1 MPAAQREQRCLEH
14 GAQADRDGEAQHGLE
29 HLRPPDGAHVKV
41 HIPPVEPVGKCH
53 AQHRTEQRVGVLA
66 AGGEV
71 GGVHVRGKRPELGK
85 EQIRKA
91 QHGHGAEEPVEP
103 VRVAVNVAKER
114 VERKHQHEPDAE
126 RHADIQR
133 CVHAEVHARK
143 RREHD
148 HDGADHAQ
156 PRPPRP
162 AAEAAEGGEDILR
175 VSARERV
182 AGGLGPG
189 ALDDAEIRVLH
200 PWARD
205 TEHQLEKL
213 VDDRADEAD
222 REHIVP
228 AGLAHAPEHD
238 DGDGHEHDL
247 AAAIGDCAEHRVKPR
262 RAQLCQR
269 IKQLHV

>member
-1 MPAAQREQRCLEH
+1 MPAAQREQRRFEH
-14 GAQADRDGEAQHGLE
+14 GAQADRDGEAEHGLE

-41 HIPPVEPVGKCH
+41 HVPPVEPVGKRH
-53 AQHRTEQRVGVLA
+53 AQHRAEQRVGVLA

-71 GGVHVRGKRPELGK
+71 GGVHIRGKRPELGK

-91 QHGHGAEEPVEP
+91 QHGHDAEKPVKP
-103 VRVAVNVAKER
+103 VRVAVNVPKER
-114 VERKHQHEPDAE
+114 VERKHQHEPEAE
-126 RHADIQR
+126 RHADVQR
-133 CVHAEVHARK
+133 RVHAEVHARE

-148 HDGADHAQ
+148 HGGAGHAQ
-156 PRPPRP
+156 PRPLRP

-175 VSARERV
+175 VPARERV

-189 ALDDAEIRVLH
+189 ALDDLEIRVFH
-200 PWARD
+200 PRARD
-205 TEHQLEKL
+205 AEHQLEKL

-247 AAAIGDCAEHRVKPR
+247 AAAVGEHAEHRVQKR
-262 RAQLCQR
+262 RAQLGQC
-269 IKQLHV
+269 IK